1 MKLSIFY
8 DHVTTA
14 AEQSGKSVDEI
25 LSLAVQAGIEAV
37 DINNANIA
45 RQPDMLNAV
54 HHAGMKVSCSF
65 EFYHWGDEEYGNY
78 DRFQTHLSNAKA
90 EGQKVI
96 LVIPGF
102 LSDTD
107 ARALNTLLDEIGI
120 PDTPVIDPRLDE
132 FMKNCDSIS
141 KMTEMLCGAV
151 QLANEADITVTL
163 EDFDG
168 YNAPFARALGL
179 LWFMQN
185 VEGLRFTFDTGNF
198 IYSDERMEDGFALL
212 KDYLVHVHTK
222 DRGVE
227 DGCAGFRY
235 KRGMAPAATG
245 EGYLPIAEYAKKLLE
260 EGYDGYF
267 AIEHYGHPCQA
278 DAIVRSARNLLASEK
293 MA

>member
-14 AEQSGKSVDEI
+14 AEQSGISVDEI
-25 LSLAVQAGIEAV
+25 LSSAVKAGIEAT
-37 DINNANIA
+37 DINNANIS
-45 RQPDMLNAV
+45 RQPEMLNAV
-54 HHAGMKVSCSF
+54 HRAGMKVACSF
-65 EFYHWGDEEYGNY
+65 EFYNWGGEEYGNY
-78 DRFQTHLSNAKA
+78 DRFHNHLTNAKA
-90 EGQKVI
+90 EGQQVI

-102 LSDTD
+102 LNDRD
-107 ARALNTLLDEIGI
+107 AGALNALLDEIGI
-120 PDTPVIDPRLDE
+120 PNTPVMDRRLDE
-132 FMKNCDSIS
+132 FMKNCDSIA
-141 KMTEMLCGAV
+141 KMTEMLRGAV
-151 QLANEADITVTL
+151 KLASEVGITVTL

-168 YNAPFARALGL
+168 YNAPFARVMGL

-227 DGCAGFRY
+227 DNCKGFKF

-245 EGYLPIAEYAKKLLE
+245 EGYLPIGEYAKILLE

-267 AIEHYGHPCQA
+267 AIEHYGHPSQA
-278 DAIVRSARNLLASEK
+278 DAIVRSALNLLACK
-293 MA
+293 KNA

>member
-14 AEQSGKSVDEI
+14 AEQSGKSIDEI
-25 LSLAVQAGIEAV
+25 LAHAVEAGIEAV

-45 RQPDMLNAV
+45 RNSEMLSAI
-54 HHAGMKVSCSF
+54 HRAGMKVACSF
-65 EFYHWGDEEYGNY
+65 EFYNWGGDEYKNY
-78 DRFQTHLSNAKA
+78 DRFKVHLANAKA
-90 EGQKVI
+90 EKQKAI

-102 LSDTD
+102 LNETE
-107 ARALNTLLDEIGI
+107 ARALNSLLDEIGI
-120 PDTPVIDPRLDE
+120 PDTPMIDARLDE
-132 FMKNCDSIS
+132 FMKNSTAIAQ
-141 KMTEMLCGAV
+141 MTEMLRGAV
-151 QLANEADITVTL
+151 KLASAEGITVTL

-185 VEGLRFTFDTGNF
+185 VDGLRFTFDTGNF
-198 IYSDERMEDGFALL
+198 IFSDELMEDGFALL

-227 DGCAGFRY
+227 TNCTGFCH

-245 EGYLPIAEYAKKLLE
+245 EGYLPIAEYVRKLIAD
-260 EGYDGYF
+260 GYDGYF
-267 AIEHYGHPCQA
+267 AIEHYGHHDQA
-278 DAIVRSARNLLASEK
+278 GAIVRSAENLLSYSD
-293 MA
+293 